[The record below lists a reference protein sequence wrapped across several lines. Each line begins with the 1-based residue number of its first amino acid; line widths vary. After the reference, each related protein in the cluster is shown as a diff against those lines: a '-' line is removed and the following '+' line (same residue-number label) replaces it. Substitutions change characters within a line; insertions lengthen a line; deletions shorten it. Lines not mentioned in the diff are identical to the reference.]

1 MVVHIPNP
9 RQKKYLWL
17 NKINPGRLHVRGKE
31 GAFISSAKGGEDF
44 ITQL

>member
-17 NKINPGRLHVRGKE
+17 TNINPGRLHVRGKE
-31 GAFISSAKGGEDF
+31 GRSSPTPKAVK
-44 ITQL
+44 IL